1 MKKLKQGCD
10 LHSCFLCRNV
20 IEAWRPL
27 LELRRQTYSVA
38 KGEQLFTEG
47 AQVEGVFFLV
57 NGKVKVHQRWTEDKE
72 LILRFAGPGA
82 IVGHRGLGADLHYP
96 VSATALE
103 PCTICFIPLDFFY
116 ATLKTNPELL
126 LLLMQFFAD
135 ELRESEQRMRNM
147 ARLTVKSRVAAA
159 LLFLEQKFG
168 TTADGYLNITIS
180 RQDLAAYVGA
190 TYETVF
196 RMLAELSDA
205 GLIQTSGKELLLSD
219 HAGLQTAAGQ
229 E

>member
-20 IEAWRPL
+20 IDAWRPL

-38 KGEQLFTEG
+38 KGAQLFAEG
-47 AQVEGVFFLV
+47 SKVEGVFFLV
-57 NGKVKVHQRWTEDKE
+57 KGKVKVHQHWTDDKE
-72 LILRFAGPGA
+72 LILRFAGSGA

-168 TTADGYLNITIS
+168 TTPEGYLNITIS

-196 RMLAELSDA
+196 RMLAELSEA
-205 GLIQTSGKELLLSD
+205 GMIQTSGKELMLSD
-219 HAGLQTAAGQ
+219 HAGLQTAVGL